1 MIVYYKR
8 MANAIMLLGAVLGG
22 VFGLIYFHGQILN
35 NPDKTAVFVWA
46 LWVFAGVIVGRL
58 LAAML
63 ANKRLQAVQNS
74 IPIRIRPASCRTSRR
89 SMPVSQRTSQ
99 STRTVSTGF
108 PLRRKRSVISRAP
121 GMR

>member
-58 LAAML
+58 LAAL
-63 ANKRLQAVQNS
+63 GVGVGVRRGSACGQGEHGQDRDGDRLQQ
-74 IPIRIRPASCRTSRR
+74 
-89 SMPVSQRTSQ
+89 
-99 STRTVSTGF
+99 G
-108 PLRRKRSVISRAP
+108 
-121 GMR
+121 